1 MVRLKKMSQIDPTC
15 ILRIF
20 NTSGAALQ
28 YLGGGRPK
36 QIHSLREE
44 KKSMKY
50 QELIG
55 KMTLEQKASLTSG
68 KDFWQSMNIDELG
81 IPSMFLSD
89 GPHGI
94 RKQAAAADHL
104 GLNKSIPA
112 TCYPTAAT
120 MANTWNTELGEEMAT
135 CLGAEAVALK
145 VNVLLGPGTNMKRN
159 PRCGRNFEYFSE
171 DPYLAGKMAAAYIR
185 GIQSNGISACVKHF
199 ALNNQEERRMVI
211 DTIVDERTM
220 REIYLTAFE
229 IAVKEGKTKTIMS
242 SYNMLNGKH
251 TNENM
256 HLMRDILRGEWG
268 YKNVVVTDWAGEN
281 LRVPGLVAG
290 NELEMPGTNGDTNL
304 DIVRAVRKYEEYQ
317 AKVKAGEMTQEAF
330 DEAEAKG
337 EIVSEA
343 ILDENLDRLL
353 ELIFTTEEVYKNK
366 KESAEEFV
374 AASDDADKHKV
385 VFKENVHHAMALRA
399 ARESVVLLK
408 NENNVLP
415 LSKETKVAVIGDFAK
430 NPRYQGAGSSV
441 VNPTKLDTAYD
452 ALQECGVNSIGYA
465 QGFDRYGKENK
476 KLQEEAVALARQA
489 DVALVYVG
497 LDEVTEAEGL
507 DRENILLPKNQIE
520 LIDAIAATGVKV
532 VAVLSCGS
540 SIEMEWDEKCAAVLH
555 AYLGGQAGAKAVLE
569 VVMGTVNPSGK
580 LSESYPYHYEDCSS
594 ASHFPGKMV
603 SVEYREGPF
612 IGYRY
617 YDTANV
623 PVKYAFGYGLSY
635 TTFAYSDLVVDEKG
649 VTFTLTNTGAVDGA
663 EVAQLYVGKKQSD
676 IFRAKKELKGFA
688 KVFLKAGES
697 KQVTIPFDDKTFRY
711 YNVDTLSWEVEGGE
725 YQIYIA
731 AAVNDV
737 KLEGAIEQAGTGAKS
752 PYDKAKLPSYFS
764 GKAADVSTEEFEALL
779 QTGADKV
786 KYSRPNP
793 EYNFY
798 KKNRMVIHAN
808 STVADLRYSRGWTGR
823 LFAGVITFAINLMR
837 GVGNRTMA
845 NTLIMGVYHQP
856 MRGMAKFAGFG
867 MYKMN
872 GLITMFN
879 GHFFKGLGMF
889 LSGDPQTKAEQK
901 AKEAKK

>member
-1 MVRLKKMSQIDPTC
+1 ML
-15 ILRIF
+15 
-20 NTSGAALQ
+20 
-28 YLGGGRPK
+28 
-36 QIHSLREE
+36 
-44 KKSMKY
+44 KY
-50 QELIG
+50 QELIE

-120 MANTWNTELGEEMAT
+120 MANTWNPELGEEMAT

-171 DPYLAGKMAAAYIR
+171 DPYLAGKMASAYIR

-211 DTIVDERTM
+211 DTIVDERTI

-229 IAVKEGKTKTIMS
+229 MAVKEGGTKCIMS

-251 TNENM
+251 TNENK
-256 HLMRDILRGEWG
+256 HLMRDILRKDWG

-281 LRVPGLVAG
+281 LRVPGMIAG

-304 DIVRAVRKYEEYQ
+304 DIERAVRKYKEYQ
-317 AKVKAGEMTQEAF
+317 SKVAAGEMTQEEF
-330 DEAEAKG
+330 DSAAEKG
-337 EIVSEA
+337 EILDEA
-343 ILDENLDRLL
+343 ILDENIDRLL
-353 ELIFTTEEVYKNK
+353 ELIFTTDAVYKDKEAK
-366 KESAEEFV
+366 KHDSEMHAEPVDMEEHMRV
-374 AASDDADKHKV
+374 SEQEEGKYTNASDKADKHVV
-385 VFKENVHHAMALRA
+385 VFDELKHHAMALRA
-399 ARESVVLLK
+399 AQESVVLLK
-408 NENNVLP
+408 NEGGVLP
-415 LSKETKVAVIGDFAK
+415 LTKETKVAIIGDFAK
-430 NPRYQGAGSSV
+430 EPRYQGAGSSI
-441 VNPTKLDTAYD
+441 VNPTRLDTA
-452 ALQECGVNSIGYA
+452 LEVLEECGVNSVGYA
-465 QGFDRYGKENK
+465 QGFDRYGKK
-476 KLQEEAVALARQA
+476 KQNLVDEACELAKKA

-507 DRENILLPKNQIE
+507 DRENIYLPECQID
-520 LIDAIAATGVKV
+520 LINALAATGTKI
-532 VAVLSCGS
+532 VAILSCGS
-540 SIEMEWDEKCAAVLH
+540 SIEMNWDEKCDAVVH
-555 AYLGGQAGAKAVLE
+555 AYLGGQAGAKAVLD

-580 LSESYPYHYEDCSS
+580 LSESYPVKYEDCSS
-594 ASHFPGKMV
+594 ASHFPGKQV

-617 YDTANV
+617 YDTAEV

-635 TTFAYSDLVVDEKG
+635 TTFGYSDLEVTKEG
-649 VTFTLTNTGAVDGA
+649 VTFTLTNTGSVDGA
-663 EVAQLYVGKKQSD
+663 EVAQLYIGKKDTD
-676 IFRAKKELKGFA
+676 IIRPKKELKGFK

-697 KQVTIPFDDKTFRY
+697 QKVTIPFDDKSFRY
-711 YNVDTLSWEVEGGE
+711 YNVDTLNWEIEGGE

-737 KLEGAIEQAGTGAKS
+737 RLEGSIEQEGTGAKS
-752 PYDKAKLPSYFS
+752 PYDREKLPSYFT
-764 GKAADVSTEEFEALL
+764 GKVANVSTEEFEALL
-779 QTGADKV
+779 QTGADSV
-786 KYSRPNP
+786 KYVRPNP
-793 EYNFY
+793 NYNFY

-808 STVADLRYSRGWTGR
+808 CTVADLRYSKRWVGR
-823 LFAGVITFAINLMR
+823 AFAGVITFAINFLR
-837 GVGNRTMA
+837 AIGNRTMA

-867 MYKMN
+867 TYKMN
-872 GLITMFN
+872 GLIAMFN
-879 GHFFKGLGMF
+879 GHFWKGLGMF
-889 LSGDPQTKAEQK
+889 ISGDPQTKAEKK
-901 AKEAKK
+901 AKEEAAKAAQK

>member
-1 MVRLKKMSQIDPTC
+1 ML
-15 ILRIF
+15 
-20 NTSGAALQ
+20 
-28 YLGGGRPK
+28 
-36 QIHSLREE
+36 
-44 KKSMKY
+44 KY
-50 QELIG
+50 QELIQ
-55 KMTLEQKASLTSG
+55 KMSLEQKASLTSG

-120 MANTWNTELGEEMAT
+120 MANTWNPELGEEMAT

-171 DPYLAGKMAAAYIR
+171 DPYLAGKMASAYIR

-211 DTIVDERTM
+211 DTIVDERTI

-229 IAVKEGKTKTIMS
+229 MAVKEGGTKCIMS

-256 HLMRDILRGEWG
+256 HLMQDILRKEWG

-281 LRVPGLVAG
+281 LRVPGMIAG

-304 DIVRAVRKYEEYQ
+304 DIERAVRKYKEYQ
-317 AKVKAGEMTQEAF
+317 AKVAAGEMTQEAF
-330 DEAEAKG
+330 DEAAAKG
-337 EIVSEA
+337 EILDEA

-353 ELIFTTEEVYKNK
+353 DLIFTTDAVYKDKEAK
-366 KESAEEFV
+366 KRDGEAHAEPVDMEAHMRVSAQEEGAQYTN
-374 AASDDADKHKV
+374 AASEKADKHTV
-385 VFKENVHHAMALRA
+385 VFDELKHHAMALRA
-399 ARESVVLLK
+399 AQESVVLLK
-408 NENNVLP
+408 NEGNVLP
-415 LSKETKVAVIGDFAK
+415 LSKETKVAIIGDFAK
-430 NPRYQGAGSSV
+430 EPRYQGAGSSV
-441 VNPTKLDTAYD
+441 VNPTRLDTA
-452 ALQECGVNSIGYA
+452 LEVLEECGVNSVGYA
-465 QGFDRYGKENK
+465 QGFDRYGKK
-476 KLQEEAVALARQA
+476 KQKLVDEACELAKKA

-507 DRENILLPKNQIE
+507 DRENIYLPECQVDLVNA
-520 LIDAIAATGVKV
+520 LAATGTKI

-540 SIEMEWDEKCAAVLH
+540 SIEMAWDEKCTAVVH
-555 AYLGGQAGAKAVLE
+555 AYLGGQAGAKAVLD
-569 VVMGTVNPSGK
+569 VVMGAVNPSGK
-580 LSESYPYHYEDCSS
+580 LSESYPVKYEDCSS
-594 ASHFPGKMV
+594 ASHFPGKQV

-617 YDTANV
+617 YDTAEV

-635 TTFAYSDLVVDEKG
+635 TTFAYSDLEVSKEG
-649 VTFTLTNTGAVDGA
+649 VSFTLTNTGKRDGA
-663 EVAQLYVGKKQSD
+663 EVAQLYIGKKDSD
-676 IFRAKKELKGFA
+676 IIRPKKELKGFK

-697 KQVTIPFDDKTFRY
+697 KKVTIPFDDKSFRY
-711 YNVDTLSWEVEGGE
+711 YNVDTLNWEVEGGE

-737 KLEGAIEQAGTGAKS
+737 KLEGVIEQAGTGAKS

-764 GKAADVSTEEFEALL
+764 GKVADVSSEEFEALL
-779 QTGADKV
+779 QTGADSV
-786 KYSRPNP
+786 KYVRPNP
-793 EYNFY
+793 SYNFY

-808 STVADLRYSRGWTGR
+808 CTVADLRYSKRWVGR
-823 LFAGVITFAINLMR
+823 AFAGAITLAINLLR
-837 GVGNRTMA
+837 AIGNRTLA

-856 MRGMAKFAGFG
+856 MRGMAKFGGFG
-867 MYKMN
+867 TYKMN
-872 GLITMFN
+872 GLIAMFN

-889 LSGDPQTKAEQK
+889 ISGDPQTKAEQK
-901 AKEAKK
+901 AKKEAEKAAGNK